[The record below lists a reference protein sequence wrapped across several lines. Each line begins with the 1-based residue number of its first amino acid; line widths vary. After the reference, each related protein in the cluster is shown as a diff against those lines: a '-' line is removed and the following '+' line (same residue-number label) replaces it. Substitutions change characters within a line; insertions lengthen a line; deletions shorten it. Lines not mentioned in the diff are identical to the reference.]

1 MSRKTKKLVCV
12 TDVPTPYR
20 LHLFEILHQ
29 ELMTHGFS
37 FEVLFMS
44 ITAPG
49 RFWRFDLNC
58 INFPHRVTSG
68 FHPNSQGIAYHLN
81 LEMIWSVLRTRPT
94 WLLVGGGWHIPTS
107 SLLTVVASIFLLNT
121 IVILWSEANYA
132 SARYK
137 TGIVAAF
144 RRFILKRANVFAVP
158 GQIAETTIRDIWKI
172 EHKQFIK
179 LPNLVDEDTYGN
191 RVREVRLRRQSLR
204 HQRGI
209 EDDDLLLFWPA
220 RLHEQTKGILN
231 FLKMIEPV
239 YNNNRIKILIA
250 GEGPDRK
257 RIENWLDNSKISG
270 VQLIGQQS
278 EPYMIELFAI
288 ADALLLPSL
297 RDPNPLSVIEGLWA
311 GLPLFISNRCGNWP
325 EAIEQGKNGWV
336 IDPSSIQST
345 QIAFTDLIN
354 KSSVQLLEAGRY
366 SFEIAQ
372 NIFSIKPNITAFV
385 DRLVSLLNTKI

>member
-1 MSRKTKKLVCV
+1 
-12 TDVPTPYR
+12 
-20 LHLFEILHQ
+20 
-29 ELMTHGFS
+29 MTHGFS